1 MALQPIRAAHSSAR
15 ISDLI
20 WLLPRRHFASTGSVT
35 AIRVRTY
42 SVALTS
48 TAKSARQASTLAG
61 TRRIGCASPC
71 LRRRAWTGRVAGG
84 RRSDRPSRQY
94 RPAFS
99 AHHGANERSDYMP
112 NWDSRNRSAM
122 NSAEIAAAYLDDRED
137 ELLDVVVPPQPWSA
151 RPSRS
156 SAANCSIFSTAMS
169 SYAQMSRYST

>member
-1 MALQPIRAAHSSAR
+1 MGLQPIRAAPSSAR

-20 WLLPRRHFASTGSVT
+20 WLLPHRNFPPTGGVT

-84 RRSDRPSRQY
+84 QREERLYAELGQPKSLGHELSRDRGR
-94 RPAFS
+94 
-99 AHHGANERSDYMP
+99 
-112 NWDSRNRSAM
+112 
-122 NSAEIAAAYLDDRED
+122 
-137 ELLDVVVPPQPWSA
+137 VP
-151 RPSRS
+151 
-156 SAANCSIFSTAMS
+156 
-169 SYAQMSRYST
+169 